1 MNIEIKDSERNVY
14 LKQFY
19 DGILYG
25 PLESSVEKS
34 RPWIKY
40 YTVEELANPIVYR
53 TMYEDLIYYTQN
65 NLDCESSTY
74 LGNHVTYKDFIENIN
89 ETASAFEQNNVKKGD
104 VVALLSVSLPE
115 TLCTI
120 YALSKI
126 GATVQVIDPRV
137 NKNLI
142 SQYLQDSKAKIA
154 VVVDAFNDKVISIS
168 DETNL
173 EQIISI

>member
-74 LGNHVTYKDFIENIN
+74 LGNHVTYK
-89 ETASAFEQNNVKKGD
+89 
-104 VVALLSVSLPE
+104 
-115 TLCTI
+115 
-120 YALSKI
+120 
-126 GATVQVIDPRV
+126 
-137 NKNLI
+137 
-142 SQYLQDSKAKIA
+142 
-154 VVVDAFNDKVISIS
+154 
-168 DETNL
+168 
-173 EQIISI
+173 